1 MQLYLKWESKMNLET
16 KETIDGLYK
25 KRRKLEHKIFTEKT
39 YAQKDLSELNE
50 VYNQLDKI
58 S

>member
-1 MQLYLKWESKMNLET
+1 MNLET